1 VIEKAVWDA
10 PWPWPLSAIEDW
22 AKNVVNTILGWIRS
36 ATGWVYEMLRAAW
49 DWVLTQT
56 YTLVLKIRDRLE
68 TLAGEVAGA
77 LRTALDGLR
86 AAWDGILRGTY
97 DLASRVWGKMAS
109 LAQEVADRVASGLRA
124 MWSGLEA
131 TISRISDA
139 AGKIREWM
147 EAAGGAMGAALGR
160 VADLLEAVG
169 AKVMDALGSV
179 LSGLLH
185 GILDFLGAIASKIW
199 DAIKVMASKVEE
211 AFSWVADRIKSLLS
225 SIWETLVKLRPEG
238 PEDVPTKLP
247 QLIAALGLAGV
258 GTFLA
263 LDVAGLKIMG
273 SGVELDGLKNYLK
286 DVFSPG
292 LVQGVLIGAILS
304 QGYGPF
310 IGRWVRSTFRT
321 WLPEPTEAYVMWRQG
336 YITEGDLRSILAQHG
351 TPEKWMAGRID
362 LCDYTPGMRELLT
375 VGQYTDLDLEWLTGK
390 LKENGVAPKD
400 EAKYQE
406 LFTQMSLRRVHT
418 EIWSAIYTAI
428 SYGVPPRDAVDGYL
442 TDAKL
447 RAYLRPYYLMAYD
460 IRLNTSRVRWWL
472 DAYEEQVYR
481 GLVEPEAALEKML
494 GLGVDKSYAMARIAY
509 QMARRG
515 ILWEPPTS

>member
-1 VIEKAVWDA
+1 MVGLPPEIVEKAVWDA
-10 PWPWPLSAIEDW
+10 PWPWPLSEIEDW
-22 AKNVVNTILGWIRS
+22 VKDAVNTILSWLRS
-36 ATGWVYEMLRAAW
+36 VADWVWDKIHSAW
-49 DWVLTQT
+49 DWILQETHDVVSWIWDKLQT
-56 YTLVLKIRDRLE
+56 VAREVEDRMEGLLREAYGLIQEGVSWTLNHLREVADEMASKL
-68 TLAGEVAGA
+68 GEVAGV
-77 LRTALDGLR
+77 LGKTLD
-86 AAWDGILRGTY
+86 
-97 DLASRVWGKMAS
+97 
-109 LAQEVADRVASGLRA
+109 
-124 MWSGLEA
+124 
-131 TISRISDA
+131 RI
-139 AGKIREWM
+139 WN
-147 EAAGGAMGAALGR
+147 
-160 VADLLEAVG
+160 AVKDIG
-169 AKVMDALGSV
+169 AKVMDAVGSV
-179 LSGLLH
+179 LAGLLS
-185 GILDFLGAIASKIW
+185 GILNFLGAIAERIWGAVRAIGSKI
-199 DAIKVMASKVEE
+199 EE

-225 SIWETLVKLRPEG
+225 SIWDTLLKLRPEG
-238 PEDVPTKLP
+238 PEDVPMVLP

-263 LDVAGLKIMG
+263 LDVAGLKIVG

-336 YITEGDLRSILAQHG
+336 YIGESELRSILAQHG
-351 TPEKWMAGRID
+351 TPEKWMAARVD

-375 VGQYTDLDLEWLTGK
+375 IGQYTDLDLEWLVGK
-390 LKENGVAPKD
+390 LKENGVAPQD
-400 EAKYQE
+400 EVKYQE
-406 LFTQMSLRRVHT
+406 LFTQMSLRRVHS

-428 SYGVPPRDAVDGYL
+428 SYGVPPRDAVDRYL

-460 IRLNTSRVRWWL
+460 IRLNTYRVRWWL

-481 GLVEPEAALEKML
+481 GLIEPEAALEKML